1 MNPGASYRDSDHIS
15 PHPLRRSRK
24 NVIESD
30 PEDDDDVEPPLHKYT
45 RPEGSTPTYNMDT
58 DISTLEAPTFTTLSH
73 KENVLQALKWDHQ
86 PTLIG
91 TKVVNPIL
99 HVCDKCQHPIIRYG
113 RLNCKHVLCH
123 SCASGLMKEGLNC
136 IRCNTKVTG
145 VEEVGLGR
153 LFVCSYGGSRYG
165 SDGCRRTY
173 LSERD
178 LNAHVDFRH
187 LKQPQTSSS
196 SNNLPSTEAINAAT
210 AALAAS
216 TSSAEQQNVQSQRG
230 NGDHRSHHKMS
241 RTSNQNQNPNNG
253 GSGHAGHHPPS
264 FSQNQFSQPPP
275 TVMTSAAV
283 SSQNNR
289 FDGKIH
295 GAAAPTAASSSNLIT
310 VPIQDNSSSTTTT
323 RENSNEYWT
332 TSKVPIHQ
340 PPPNYYNNPGQNQQ
354 SSHHG
359 HHGQH
364 QHHHY
369 STQVSSGGNG
379 NSNYGSSGGGGGN
392 YRTASGYHRR

>member
-187 LKQPQTSSS
+187 LKQPQTSS

-379 NSNYGSSGGGGGN
+379 NSNYGSSGGGGN

>member
-196 SNNLPSTEAINAAT
+196 NNFPSTEAINAAT

-275 TVMTSAAV
+275 PVMTSAAV

-295 GAAAPTAASSSNLIT
+295 GAATAPTAASSSNLIT

-379 NSNYGSSGGGGGN
+379 NSNYGSSGGGN

>member
-1 MNPGASYRDSDHIS
+1 MNSGASYRDSDHIS
-15 PHPLRRSRK
+15 PHPLRRNRK

-30 PEDDDDVEPPLHKYT
+30 PEDDVEPPLHKYT
-45 RPEGSTPTYNMDT
+45 RPDGSTPTYNMDT

-73 KENVLQALKWDHQ
+73 GPSVNVLQALKWDHQ

-123 SCASGLMKEGLNC
+123 SCASGLLKEISNC

-187 LKQPQTSSS
+187 LKQQT

-216 TSSAEQQNVQSQRG
+216 SAEQNVQSQRG
-230 NGDHRSHHKMS
+230 GSSSSNKM
-241 RTSNQNQNPNNG
+241 RTSNQNNPNSG
-253 GSGHAGHHPPS
+253 GSSAGGPPS

-275 TVMTSAAV
+275 PVNMSAA
-283 SSQNNR
+283 SNNR
-289 FDGKIH
+289 NTIH
-295 GAAAPTAASSSNLIT
+295 GAASSMTSSNLIT
-310 VPIQDNSSSTTTT
+310 VPIQDNSSTSTGS
-323 RENSNEYWT
+323 SNEYW

-340 PPPNYYNNPGQNQQ
+340 PPPNYYNPGAGHVSNSQNQ
-354 SSHHG
+354 SSHNQ
-359 HHGQH
+359 HHH
-364 QHHHY
+364 QHHY

-379 NSNYGSSGGGGGN
+379 NNYGGGN